1 MGEQWLSSAAFGL
14 RLIPDSSSVDVRNH
28 WEIVSSCVQK
38 AKKKHT
44 KGTRNVTKE
53 GDADVGESSRVLFDA
68 LFCVMSALGP
78 LQKIRRT
85 RGDRL

>member
-1 MGEQWLSSAAFGL
+1 M
-14 RLIPDSSSVDVRNH
+14 
-28 WEIVSSCVQK
+28 SSCVQK
-38 AKKKHT
+38 AKHT

-53 GDADVGESSRVLFDA
+53 GDADVGESSRVLFGT

-85 RGDRL
+85 RGDRLRVISTTVQQETALWLFY